1 MNITTTSSMESSSQ
15 TDAQSLA
22 ALCKAAGDPLRLE
35 ILRMLRHNAFGVLEL
50 SEILE
55 VSQSGMSHHLKVLS
69 TVGLINARREGNSL
83 FYRRAT
89 LTQAPEMQQF
99 QHNLFAACDRISLPA
114 PIRERIVIVN
124 RERARASQE
133 FFRENAGDFREN
145 QDLIASFL
153 QYGDSIVELLDAT
166 PLVHHR
172 ILEVGP
178 GEGELLALLSSRF
191 REVVALDN
199 SREMLDRACQFAK
212 KHHLENISFILGD
225 TGQPSRLMDP
235 VDCITLNMVLHHNP
249 VPAQLFIDLVAILK
263 PGGAMIITEL
273 CHHDQDWTRDACGD
287 LWQGFDPDDLT
298 MWAVDAGLVEGES
311 LFFAQR
317 NGFRVQLRQFFKP
330 EATEQTLSLVE

>member
-1 MNITTTSSMESSSQ
+1 MTIASRSSSESPPQ
-15 TDAQSLA
+15 ADAQTLA

-35 ILRMLRHNAFGVLEL
+35 ILRVLRHNAFGVLEL

-69 TVGLINARREGNSL
+69 TAGLINARREGNSL

-89 LTQAPEMQQF
+89 LTPSPEMQQF
-99 QHNLFAACDRISLPA
+99 QHNLFTATDEIFLTAT
-114 PIRERIVIVN
+114 IRERIANVN
-124 RERARASQE
+124 RERAQASQE
-133 FFRENAGDFREN
+133 FFRENAKGFREN

-153 QYGDSIVELLDAT
+153 QYGESIVELLDAT
-166 PLVHHR
+166 PLVHRR

-178 GEGELLALLSSRF
+178 GEGELLLALSSRF
-191 REVVALDN
+191 HQVVALDN
-199 SREMLDRACQFAK
+199 SREMLDRARQYAS
-212 KHHLENISFILGD
+212 KHQLANIDFIHGD
-225 TGQPSRLMDP
+225 TCQAPLLTKP

-249 VPAQLFIDLVAILK
+249 VPAQLFVDLAGVLN

-273 CHHDQDWTRDACGD
+273 CHHDQNWTRDACGD

-298 MWAVDAGLVEGES
+298 SWAADAGLTEGKS
-311 LFFAQR
+311 LFFSQR

-330 EATEQTLSLVE
+330 ESAAQTLRLVE